1 MPPRATY
8 RLQLGPDLDFA
19 RAAELAPYLASLGV
33 SHVYLSPHLQAAAGS
48 THGYD
53 VVDHSR
59 VSAELGG
66 EAEHSRMLTAF
77 AKQGLSVVI
86 DVVPNHMSIA
96 RASAN
101 AWWWDVLENGRES
114 RWADFFD
121 VDWDHPD
128 ERLRH
133 RILLPVLG
141 DHYGRVLEAG
151 DIKLVRQDGR
161 TVVQAY
167 DHTFPLSPRSVV
179 ELPADL
185 DAINADQHRLHSV
198 LEQQSYRLAYW
209 RSARY
214 DLDYRRFFDVN
225 ELVGLRMDRP
235 EVFEAT
241 HALTLRW
248 VNEGLVTGLR
258 IDHPDGLIDPVGYLE
273 RLRAKA
279 PNAWIVV
286 EKILAYDETLPPSWP
301 VQGTTGYDFANRVCG
316 LWIDSTSAPAFSA
329 LYGEVTGAADTSFA
343 PVAAARKR
351 RIMRD
356 VLGADVR
363 RVVELFLK
371 ECEKNLAYRDTSR
384 EELRRAVE
392 NLMVALPVY
401 RTYVRPGAE
410 VSETERAVIAGMV
423 AKAKAQCADCDMRLF
438 DFLESL
444 LLTPIE
450 ATLRFQQA
458 SGPVTA
464 KGVEDTAFFDH
475 HRFIALN
482 DVGNDPDVFGTSAA
496 DFHAYNL
503 IKHRDTPLAM
513 LATSTH
519 DSKRSED
526 VRARLAVLS
535 EIPHEWRAWVMRM
548 RELAGRYRVPEVD
561 AGTEYHLYQTLVG
574 AWPISSERV
583 AAYLEKAMR
592 EAKDKTSWLNVN
604 EVYEGAVQ
612 GFAKS
617 LLADVDVKRELDG
630 LRERINAAG
639 EQNALAQKLI
649 TLTAPG
655 VPDLYQGSERWYFA
669 LTDPDNRCPV
679 DYSRPDDAK
688 TALVRKALA
697 VRRDLPDCFDER
709 GAYEPM
715 YTDQPRIIA
724 YRRGER
730 VLVIAQRL
738 RLTPLDVELPLPR
751 GTWTDALAGERYSGR
766 LRWHSHAAMLLTRE
780 D

>member
-8 RLQLGPDLDFA
+8 RLQLGPDLGFA
-19 RAAELAPYLASLGV
+19 QAAGLAPYLAGLGV

-53 VVDHSR
+53 VVDHGR

-66 EAEHSRMLTAF
+66 EAEHGRMLTAF
-77 AKQGLSVVI
+77 AKHGLSVVI

-101 AWWWDVLENGRES
+101 AWWWDVLENGRQS

-128 ERLRH
+128 ERLRN

-151 DIKLVRQDGR
+151 DIRLVRRDGR
-161 TVVQAY
+161 VVVQVY
-167 DHTFPLSPRSVV
+167 DHVFPLSPRSAV
-179 ELPADL
+179 ELPQDVA
-185 DAINADQHRLHSV
+185 AINDSKERLHAV

-209 RSARY
+209 RAARY

-241 HALTLRW
+241 HALVLRW
-248 VNEGLVTGLR
+248 VNEGLVSGLR
-258 IDHPDGLIDPVGYLE
+258 IDHPDGLIDPVAYLE

-279 PNAWIVV
+279 PQAWIVV
-286 EKILAYDETLPPSWP
+286 EKILAYDEVLPSSWP

-316 LWIDSTSAPAFSA
+316 LWIDSTSAEAFSA
-329 LYGEVTGAADTSFA
+329 LYGEFTGAADTSFA

-363 RVVELFLK
+363 RVVELFAQ

-401 RTYVRPGAE
+401 RTYVRQGAAVE
-410 VSETERAVIAGMV
+410 GSERTVIAGMV
-423 AKAKAQCADCDMRLF
+423 AKAKAQCADCDGRLF

-444 LLTPIE
+444 LLTPVE

-482 DVGNDPDVFGTSAA
+482 DVGNDPDVFGTSAT

-503 IKHRDTPLAM
+503 AKVRDAPLAM

-535 EIPHEWRAWVMRM
+535 EIPQAWRAWVMRM
-548 RELAGRYRVPEVD
+548 RELADRYRVADVD
-561 AGTEYHLYQTLVG
+561 PGTEYHLYQTLVG
-574 AWPISSERV
+574 AWPIESERV
-583 AAYLEKAMR
+583 AAYLQKAMR
-592 EAKDKTSWLNVN
+592 EAKEKTSWLDVD
-604 EVYEGAVQ
+604 EAYENAVQ
-612 GFAKS
+612 TFAKS
-617 LLADVDVKRELDG
+617 LLADADVKRELDG
-630 LRERINAAG
+630 MRERIGAAG
-639 EQNALAQKLI
+639 EQNALAQKLM

-655 VPDLYQGSERWYFA
+655 IPDLYQGSERWYFA
-669 LTDPDNRCPV
+669 LTDPDNRRPV

-688 TALVRKALA
+688 TTLVRKALA
-697 VRRDLPDCFDER
+697 VRRDLPECFDER
-709 GAYEPM
+709 GGYEPM
-715 YTDQPRIIA
+715 FTDQPRIIA

-738 RLTPLDVELPLPR
+738 RMTALDVELRLPP
-751 GTWTDALAGERYSGR
+751 GTWMDAIGGERYSGR
-766 LRWHSHAAMLLTRE
+766 MAWCSNGAMLLSKP
-780 D
+780 

>member
-1 MPPRATY
+1 MSPRATY
-8 RLQLGPDLDFA
+8 RLQLGPHLGFA
-19 RAAELAPYLASLGV
+19 QAAELAPYLADLGV

-53 VVDHSR
+53 VVDHAR

-66 EAEHSRMLTAF
+66 EVAHERMLTAF
-77 AKQGLSVVI
+77 AKHGLSVVI

-96 RASAN
+96 KASAN

-114 RWADFFD
+114 RWAEFFD
-121 VDWDHPD
+121 VDWDHPE
-128 ERLRH
+128 ERLRN

-151 DIKLVRQDGR
+151 DIELVREDGR
-161 TVVQAY
+161 AVARV
-167 DHTFPLSPRSVV
+167 HEHVFPLSPRSVA
-179 ELPADL
+179 ELPQDL
-185 DAINADQHRLHSV
+185 TPINADKERLHAV

-235 EVFEAT
+235 SVFDAT
-241 HALTLRW
+241 HALVLRW
-248 VNEGLVTGLR
+248 VDEGLVTGLR

-279 PNAWIVV
+279 PHCWIVV
-286 EKILAYDETLPPSWP
+286 EKILARDESLPRTWP

-316 LWIDSTSAPAFSA
+316 LWIDSTSAGAFDA
-329 LYGEVTGAADTSFA
+329 LYGELTGAADTSFA
-343 PVAAARKR
+343 AVATTRKR

-363 RVVELFLK
+363 RVVELFMR

-401 RTYVRPGAE
+401 RTYVREGVPPTE
-410 VSETERAVIAGMV
+410 SERALIGAMV
-423 AKAKAQCADCDMRLF
+423 VKAKAQCSDCDARLF

-444 LLTPIE
+444 LATPVE

-482 DVGNDPDVFGTSAA
+482 DVGNDPDVFGTSTA
-496 DFHAYNL
+496 DFHAHNL
-503 IKHRDTPLAM
+503 AKLRDAPQSM
-513 LATSTH
+513 LTTSTH

-535 EIPHEWRAWVMRM
+535 EIPHEWRAWVMRV
-548 RELAGRYRVPEVD
+548 RELTGRYRVDEVD

-574 AWPISSERV
+574 AWPIGADRV
-583 AAYLEKAMR
+583 ATYLEKAMR
-592 EAKDKTSWLNVN
+592 EAKDKTSWLAVN
-604 EVYEGAVQ
+604 ERYEHAVQ
-612 GFAKS
+612 GFAKR
-617 LLADVDVKRELDG
+617 LLADDQVKGELDG
-630 LRERINAAG
+630 LRERISGAG
-639 EQNALAQKLI
+639 EHNALAQKLL
-649 TLTAPG
+649 TLTSPG
-655 VPDLYQGSERWYFA
+655 VPDIYQGSERWYFA
-669 LTDPDNRCPV
+669 LTDPDNRRTV
-679 DYSRPDDAK
+679 DYSEPEDAK

-697 VRRDLPDCFDER
+697 VRREHPHCFDER
-709 GAYEPM
+709 GGYEPM
-715 YTDQPRIIA
+715 FADQPRIVA

-738 RLTPLDVELPLPR
+738 RLTPLEVELVLPE
-751 GTWTDALAGERYSGR
+751 GTWTDALSGERYSGQ
-766 LRWHSHAAMLLTRE
+766 LRWRSNGATMLVRT
-780 D
+780 